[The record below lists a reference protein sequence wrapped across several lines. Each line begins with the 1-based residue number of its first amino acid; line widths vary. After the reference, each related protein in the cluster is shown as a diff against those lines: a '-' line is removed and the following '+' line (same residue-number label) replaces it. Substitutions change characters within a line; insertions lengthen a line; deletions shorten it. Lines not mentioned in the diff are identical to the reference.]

1 MEGLL
6 VAITTCLYFIMTL
19 LFLKR
24 IITGRSAGFSD
35 YGIASIAVAIHL
47 LTLISALSK
56 GTEQG
61 MSMTNV
67 LSLVSWIISVSM
79 LIGTR
84 FVSNT
89 MLLPGVALFAG
100 LSVLVAG
107 IIPPQSTVTVP
118 LSAGM
123 ISHVTLSLLAYGC
136 LSIAFLYAIQM
147 MMIRSKLKHKG
158 KALINSTLPPLMLVE
173 SFLFGLTLVG
183 SVLLLAALITGF
195 IFIDSMFSTHYA
207 HKTVLSILALAVY
220 TLLLIGQRAWGW
232 KNKQVVTL
240 ISVGLAL
247 LTLAYF
253 GSRFV
258 REVLL

>member
-1 MEGLL
+1 MKGLL
-6 VAITTCLYFIMTL
+6 VAITMCLYFFTTLIFLRRIVKNKSTRPLDYSVAAFAVVIHALILIMT
-19 LFLKR
+19 
-24 IITGRSAGFSD
+24 
-35 YGIASIAVAIHL
+35 
-47 LTLISALSK
+47 LSK

-89 MLLPGVALFAG
+89 LLLPGVSLFAG
-100 LSVLVAG
+100 LSVLVTG
-107 IIPPQSTVTVP
+107 LVPPNITVTVP

-123 ISHVTLSLLAYGC
+123 ITHVTLSLLAYGC

-183 SVLLLAALITGF
+183 SMLLLAALATGF
-195 IFIDSMFSTHYA
+195 VFIDSMFSTHYA
-207 HKTVLSILALAVY
+207 HKTVLSILALGVY

-240 ISVGLAL
+240 ISIGLAL